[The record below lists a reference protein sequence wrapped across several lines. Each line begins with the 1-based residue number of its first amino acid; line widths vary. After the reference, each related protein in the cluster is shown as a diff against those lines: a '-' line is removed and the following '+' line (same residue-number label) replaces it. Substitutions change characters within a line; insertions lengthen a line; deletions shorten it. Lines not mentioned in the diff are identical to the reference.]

1 MKRPFFFL
9 LFTLLFATFAHC
21 AKTVA
26 VLEITPVDET
36 VGLKIAEY
44 RHLTDELRTRARE
57 ALPRDYTVLTR
68 DNIISLMPPDAEQ
81 ADCLAESCAV
91 EIGRAIGAEYVT
103 QGFVGHFGEM
113 LTLTVELY
121 ESMSGNMLGSFVTES
136 SSSMGLLGTVR
147 EKAPAMFAN
156 VKPPSD
162 EPKQSDYAVKSEA
175 AKEAA
180 KEAVKDVAKEPA
192 GKSEGSGGWGWR
204 NWTRVA
210 AYALTAGFVGMAIYK
225 HVDVEDSRDKL
236 SKLDKSLPESEGE
249 YDGWRKSYAS
259 SIDAAKSGEKQRLAY
274 SIGAGASAL
283 AVALT
288 FVF

>member
-1 MKRPFFFL
+1 MKRPFLFL
-9 LFTLLFATFAHC
+9 LFALLFATVAYS

-136 SSSMGLLGTVR
+136 NSIMGLLGTVR
-147 EKAPAMFAN
+147 EKAPSMFAN
-156 VKPPSD
+156 VKQDD
-162 EPKQSDYAVKSEA
+162 EPKQSKNAVKSKA
-175 AKEAA
+175 AKDAV
-180 KEAVKDVAKEPA
+180 KEAVKEPA
-192 GKSEGSGGWGWR
+192 GKSEGSGGLGLR
-204 NWTRVA
+204 GWTRVA

-225 HVDVEDSRDKL
+225 HVDVEDNRDKL

>member
-9 LFTLLFATFAHC
+9 LFALLFATVAYS

-136 SSSMGLLGTVR
+136 NSIMGLLGTVR
-147 EKAPAMFAN
+147 EKAPSMFAN
-156 VKPPSD
+156 VKQDD
-162 EPKQSDYAVKSEA
+162 EPKQSKNAVKSKA
-175 AKEAA
+175 AKDAV
-180 KEAVKDVAKEPA
+180 KEAVKEPA
-192 GKSEGSGGWGWR
+192 GKSEGSGGLGLR
-204 NWTRVA
+204 GWTRVA

-225 HVDVEDSRDKL
+225 HVDVEDNRDKL

>member
-1 MKRPFFFL
+1 MKCLFLFL
-9 LFTLLFATFAHC
+9 LFAAIASY
-21 AKTVA
+21 AKIVA

-68 DNIISLMPPDAEQ
+68 DNIISLMPPDSEQ

-103 QGFVGHFGEM
+103 QGFVGHFGDM

-136 SSSMGLLGTVR
+136 YSIMGLLGTIR
-147 EKAPAMFAN
+147 EKSQTLFASI
-156 VKPPSD
+156 KPD
-162 EPKQSDYAVKSEA
+162 GEPKQGDYAARSKAANEA
-175 AKEAA
+175 AKD
-180 KEAVKDVAKEPA
+180 AVNGPA
-192 GKSEGSGGWGWR
+192 GKSEGGGWGLR

-210 AYALTAGFVGMAIYK
+210 AYALTAGCVGMAIYK
-225 HVDVEDSRDKL
+225 HTKVEDSKDKL
-236 SKLDKSLPESEGE
+236 SKLDKNLPLESGFDDWHE
-249 YDGWRKSYAS
+249 SYVS
-259 SIDAAKSGEKQRLAY
+259 SIDAAKSNEKQRLIY
-274 SIGAGASAL
+274 GISAGASAL
-283 AVALT
+283 VVVLT